1 MTDLSQRLAPGAA
14 ARFLAAPVP
23 TIGRLAARLIE
34 VLLQWQDRASQ
45 RRRLGQLSER
55 MLSDIGLDRADV
67 RREIDKPFWRV

>member
-14 ARFLAAPVP
+14 ERALAAPVP
-23 TIGRLAARLIE
+23 TIGRLATRLIE